1 VGSILVDIL
10 YYQPN
15 LIEITTAIGTN
26 TSYQIFLHD
35 KRGEDKQCNR
45 ASSLRRRIRNVFV
58 SRKRLRLVIKLRAP
72 LMVQL
77 GLAPRNNTI
86 TSTTL
91 HHQRLAGILTDAS
104 HQAAPLP
111 MPAPNIVP
119 QAPLGAVTPRCL
131 SRYRPA
137 SLPEGWHFLSF
148 KQVGHITMVQ

>member
-1 VGSILVDIL
+1 MQQGFISPSPHP
-10 YYQPN
+10 Q
-15 LIEITTAIGTN
+15 
-26 TSYQIFLHD
+26 
-35 KRGEDKQCNR
+35 
-45 ASSLRRRIRNVFV
+45 RIRVPET
-58 SRKRLRLVIKLRAP
+58 SQIGHQIARP